1 MIKILG
7 VKTLYS
13 VQNDAW
19 CGDAV
24 SFNVCRWC
32 VDVVMYWL
40 PTSIPHCALCLQP
53 CVVM

>member
-1 MIKILG
+1 MCRLKWIMIKIFG

-24 SFNVCRWC
+24 SFNVCR
-32 VDVVMYWL
+32 
-40 PTSIPHCALCLQP
+40 
-53 CVVM
+53 